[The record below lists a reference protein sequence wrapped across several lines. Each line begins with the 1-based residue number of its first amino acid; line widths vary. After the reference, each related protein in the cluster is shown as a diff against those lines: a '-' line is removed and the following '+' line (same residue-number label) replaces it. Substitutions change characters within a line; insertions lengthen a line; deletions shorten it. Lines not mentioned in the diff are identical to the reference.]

1 MDFVLIL
8 FFEKLRRESRK
19 RIIFLG
25 DLIHHLRK
33 IMNYITTI
41 QFNHVLYDI
50 GETIFDLLSN
60 KDLKNCREVCKDWR
74 AAIDG
79 EKYLWHRMTKV
90 HNGKFSL
97 WSEVL
102 MNCNKKTTKELALAT
117 RQYYFKVN
125 I

>member
-1 MDFVLIL
+1 MIL
-8 FFEKLRRESRK
+8 FGEAETGKSKKIYFFES
-19 RIIFLG
+19 
-25 DLIHHLRK
+25 DLIHLRK

-50 GETIFDLLSN
+50 GENIFDLLSN

-97 WSEVL
+97 WTEVL

-117 RQYYFKVN
+117 REYYFKVR